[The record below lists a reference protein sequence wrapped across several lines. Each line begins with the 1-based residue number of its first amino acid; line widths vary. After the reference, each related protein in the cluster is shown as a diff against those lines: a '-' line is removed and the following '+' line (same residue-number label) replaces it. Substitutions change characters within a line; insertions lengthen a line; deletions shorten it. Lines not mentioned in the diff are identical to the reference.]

1 MANNTADKTYLALDI
16 GSQRIGVAIAQ
27 SNSRL
32 PQPLTVL
39 QHTETI
45 FDQISQLIQIHK
57 ASGLIIGVPRDL
69 NGQITNQT
77 RFTEAF
83 IKSLTEK
90 ITIPVYKQD
99 EAVTS
104 KQAETELIAR
114 GKPYSKADIDALAA
128 TYILDDFLQQPKIE
142 AS

>member
-1 MANNTADKTYLALDI
+1 MANNTANKIYLALDI
-16 GSQRIGVAIAQ
+16 GSQRIGVAIAY

-45 FDQISQLIQIHK
+45 FDQINQLIQLHK
-57 ASGLIIGVPRDL
+57 ASGLIIGIPRGLD
-69 NGQITNQT
+69 GQITNQT
-77 RFTEAF
+77 RSTEAF
-83 IKSLTEK
+83 IKSLTKK

-104 KQAETELIAR
+104 KQAEAELIAR

-142 AS
+142 TS